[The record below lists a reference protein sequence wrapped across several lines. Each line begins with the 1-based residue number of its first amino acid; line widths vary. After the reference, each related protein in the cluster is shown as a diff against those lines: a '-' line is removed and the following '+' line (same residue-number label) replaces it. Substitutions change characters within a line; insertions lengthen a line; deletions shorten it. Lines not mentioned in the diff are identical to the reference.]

1 MNEVSIRAISHEL
14 RSKNVPVSGVGMA
27 ALRAMVKRVR
37 RARMDGACIF
47 FGVWFVCLVVVD
59 GVYWRI
65 VIDGVCEE
73 DVLGEGFRA

>member
-1 MNEVSIRAISHEL
+1 MH
-14 RSKNVPVSGVGMA
+14 
-27 ALRAMVKRVR
+27 
-37 RARMDGACIF
+37 F

-73 DVLGEGFRA
+73 AVLGEGIGA